1 MGNGR
6 ALAVLAGGTVVD
18 GMSVTRLPSN
28 WRRTVAVLQTVFP
41 RFRVIMNRRSRRLL
55 PALCATALLVTSFSS
70 QAWGPE
76 GHAIVADIAQQH
88 LDPVAS
94 AEVAALLKQEGLSR
108 LDEISSWADANRKAM
123 PNTGGWHYVDIPLH
137 ADDYVAARDCP
148 QGDCVVVKI
157 DQYAHV
163 LADKSATP
171 QARLEALK
179 WVVHL
184 VGDVHQ
190 PLHAEDNNDKGGN
203 TVQVQFFGRG
213 TNLHSLWDGQII
225 RKAMDLTPGPN
236 YTFDHAI
243 VQSDAMMLDA
253 GITPAEREAWTP
265 TGPLSGLGSEAI
277 GWADESHR
285 LAQQV
290 AYTDLAKP
298 SGEAWSQRY
307 QLKAWPVV
315 EARLEQAGVR
325 LAAVL
330 NQVLGG

>member
-1 MGNGR
+1 
-6 ALAVLAGGTVVD
+6 
-18 GMSVTRLPSN
+18 
-28 WRRTVAVLQTVFP
+28 
-41 RFRVIMNRRSRRLL
+41 MNRRSRRVL
-55 PALCATALLVTSFSS
+55 PALCASALLFTTFAS

-88 LDPVAS
+88 LDPAAS

-108 LDEISSWADANRKAM
+108 LDDISSWADANRKAM
-123 PNTGGWHYVDIPLH
+123 PHTSGWHYVDIPLH
-137 ADDYVAARDCP
+137 ADDFVAARDCP
-148 QGDCVVVKI
+148 EGDCVVARI

-203 TVQVQFFGRG
+203 TVQVNFFGKG

-225 RKAMDLTPGPN
+225 RKALDFIPGPN

-243 VQSDAMMLDA
+243 VQADAMKLDA
-253 GITPAEREAWTP
+253 NITSTERRTWAP
-265 TGPLSGLGSEAI
+265 SGDLSSLGGEAI

-307 QLKAWPVV
+307 QLKAWPVI
-315 EARLEQAGVR
+315 ETRLEQAGVR

-330 NQVLGG
+330 NEALGD